1 MTITITRQSKTLILF
16 GAVLFLIGLGQG
28 GLIPFFTNP
37 RMALSAHLAAVQS
50 GMALMIFGVIW
61 ALVVLPE
68 KWLARAMYSGIG
80 SMYLIWFSL
89 TLAAALGAS
98 NALPIAGA
106 GYSSSLAQEWLVEG
120 IVTLGAALGIISG
133 LLVVIGLAKNK

>member
-68 KWLARAMYSGIG
+68 KWLARAMYSGI
-80 SMYLIWFSL
+80 
-89 TLAAALGAS
+89 
-98 NALPIAGA
+98 
-106 GYSSSLAQEWLVEG
+106 
-120 IVTLGAALGIISG
+120 
-133 LLVVIGLAKNK
+133 